1 MPRKRR
7 KICFHYLKIN
17 DENVDVIETFNNLL
31 MKIEELDKPDRKIEQ
46 GHNRFYLLDSRSI
59 TSGKNKITFKNAAY
73 NFRPKLI
80 DNVTIAERDSPK
92 QLGEGERQKTH
103 IITKPLNGEVLI
115 VIEKSHFGVSIN
127 NFIKYLNH
135 FINLLEL
142 EDNFRFYFETLAKD
156 NFLDEI
162 DKLQRITYADV
173 IVDKQL
179 LGSDAL
185 NFSDRT
191 TEVNHEITVTL
202 KAKRKN
208 TIEDTVRDI
217 FAKVSGG
224 ENHINRIRVKGRNA
238 ENNEVIINT
247 DFIERQEYVL
257 CDYDEETGE
266 MSSADTF
273 IELNAILDNFE

>member
-1 MPRKRR
+1 MARKKR

-17 DENVDVIETFNNLL
+17 DENMDVNETFNNLL
-31 MKIEELDKPDRKIEQ
+31 SKIKDLDKPSRKIEQ
-46 GHNRFYLLDSRSI
+46 GHNRFYLLDNLETIRD
-59 TSGKNKITFKNAAY
+59 KNKIIFKNAAY

-103 IITKPLNGEVLI
+103 IITKTIKGEVLI

-127 NFIKYLNH
+127 NFIRYLNH
-135 FINLLEL
+135 FSNLLEL
-142 EDNFRFYFETLAKD
+142 ENNFSFFYETLAKD
-156 NFLDEI
+156 DFLEEI
-162 DKLQRITYADV
+162 DRLERITYADV
-173 IVDKQL
+173 MVDKQM

-185 NFSDRT
+185 NFSERT
-191 TEVNHEITVTL
+191 TEVKHEITVTI
-202 KAKRKN
+202 KAKREDN
-208 TIEDTVRDI
+208 IGDTVRDI

-224 ENHINRIRVKGRNA
+224 ENHINRIRVKGRNT

-257 CDYDEETGE
+257 CDFDNETGE
-266 MSSADTF
+266 ISSADTF